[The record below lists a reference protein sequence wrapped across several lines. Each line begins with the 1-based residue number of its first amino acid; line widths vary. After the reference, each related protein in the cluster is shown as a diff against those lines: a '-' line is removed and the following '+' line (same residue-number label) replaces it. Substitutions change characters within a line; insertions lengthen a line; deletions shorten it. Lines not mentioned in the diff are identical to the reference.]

1 MPPKKKKK
9 HKKKRVV
16 GVPRVNVVQNNVMST
31 NGKPL
36 EVVVKN
42 NRTTWGELSVKERE
56 DVEKK
61 RGITRYNP
69 GGSGVGIGVN
79 MSGSSRLKDL
89 ENAMDDYGPTQY
101 RAEIKGLR
109 EEMDDQMGRHEEQ
122 VATMMESVVDVID
135 ARDRDD
141 RDNIEKDAAA
151 HNAPPASPSGPA
163 RTKSHIAP
171 ILADIDEEQERRAG
185 GMTPFRERLA
195 EIKQRKASR
204 TPGSMDIS
212 GYQDQGQAD
221 RRAGFIAAAG
231 GHSPSVPLLTRN
243 LSFSQASPPA
253 VSLFNDLES
262 ADRKRFLE
270 ADEP

>member
-122 VATMMESVVDVID
+122 VATIAELQSKSSAKFLD
-135 ARDRDD
+135 
-141 RDNIEKDAAA
+141 KDHENAELANRVGDEEERAEVAEA
-151 HNAPPASPSGPA
+151 HLAGLREALAVETETPLPQPAKTQVGQPSGPPAS
-163 RTKSHIAP
+163 
-171 ILADIDEEQERRAG
+171 
-185 GMTPFRERLA
+185 
-195 EIKQRKASR
+195 
-204 TPGSMDIS
+204 
-212 GYQDQGQAD
+212 
-221 RRAGFIAAAG
+221 
-231 GHSPSVPLLTRN
+231 V
-243 LSFSQASPPA
+243 
-253 VSLFNDLES
+253 
-262 ADRKRFLE
+262 
-270 ADEP
+270 